1 MDKIVLDLSE
11 WIKSII
17 KDTVAELVAIYR
29 RSDEYKETMD
39 IGQTA
44 RFLGISKTTFN
55 EQYRYLSGFPKEL
68 PAKRWSKRALIIWLE
83 NQI

>member
-11 WIKSII
+11 WIKQII
-17 KDTVAELVAIYR
+17 KDTVRKLVDIDQA
-29 RSDEYKETMD
+29 SDNYSETLNIKD
-39 IGQTA
+39 TA
-44 RFLGISKTTFN
+44 DFLGVAVNTFN
-55 EQYRYLSGFPKEL
+55 EQYRYLPGFPKEL